1 MRSLIYLAA
10 AIPFIII
17 VVVVVILATVR
28 YSITDVS
35 IKLSILGIPIRKIP
49 LADIDAVEYFPA
61 DSRKS
66 WSLLHQGG
74 TVVVMTHAGGKTFAI
89 MPRDAEGFYGDV
101 RDAVFR
107 RTGRRV

>member
-1 MRSLIYLAA
+1 VKSLIYLAA

-17 VVVVVILATVR
+17 AVVVVVFATVR
-28 YSITDVS
+28 YRITGKS
-35 IKLSILGIPIRKIP
+35 IKLSILGIAIRRIP
-49 LADIDAVEYFPA
+49 LEDIDSVEYFPA
-61 DSRKS
+61 SSRAN

-74 TVVVMTHAGGKTFAI
+74 TVVIMTRAGKTFAI
-89 MPRDAEGFYGDV
+89 MPRDAEAFHEDV